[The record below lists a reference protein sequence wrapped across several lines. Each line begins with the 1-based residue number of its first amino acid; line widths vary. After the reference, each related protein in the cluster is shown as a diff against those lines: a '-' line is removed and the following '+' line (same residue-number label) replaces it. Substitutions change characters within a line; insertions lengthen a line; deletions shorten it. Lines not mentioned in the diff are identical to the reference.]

1 MKIQLLPNRTATDWS
16 RVSLALIEMR
26 RAKLRFGLLTVAV
39 SLLIFLVLF
48 LTTLSSALVKSF
60 TGAIEGLDA
69 QVLAY
74 STTARD
80 NLQASRL
87 EPSTV
92 AKVRKVPGVAKAA
105 GLATS
110 TTSAQLPEGKSDL
123 QVFGFD
129 PAGPG
134 EPTSVTDGRLP
145 TALNEAA
152 VDVPGATLGSTITLE
167 PSKSKLTVVGLL
179 DGAQFS
185 AAPTAYVTLSSY
197 EAVVRAANPKIPFVP
212 YNAIAVTVV
221 PGASAATVADSI
233 TADVPALKGY
243 TLDDAVAL
251 IPGVES
257 VSQTFGIL
265 VALTF
270 IIGIVVI
277 GFFFLILTVQK
288 LRVFTL
294 LRANGASNSRLA
306 GVVAVQITAV
316 VVIAGALA
324 VLLVSGALKG
334 ISTGIPVSLSPALAA
349 GTVAAVLVCSLA
361 AGLLSIRRIRKI
373 DPATAAGAR

>member
-1 MKIQLLPNRTATDWS
+1 M
-16 RVSLALIEMR
+16 SLALLEMR

-48 LTTLSSALVKSF
+48 LTTLSSALVNSF

-87 EPSTV
+87 EPGTV
-92 AKVRKVPGVAKAA
+92 EQVREVPGVAKAA

-110 TTSAQLPEGKSDL
+110 TTSAQLPDGKSDL
-123 QVFGFD
+123 QLFGFD

-134 EPTSVTDGRLP
+134 EPTSLTDGRLP
-145 TALNEAA
+145 AAMDEAA
-152 VDVPGATLGSTITLE
+152 VDVPGATIGSTITLE
-167 PSKSKLTVVGLL
+167 PSNVELKVVGLL

-185 AAPTAYVTLSSY
+185 AAPTAYVTLPSY

-212 YNAIAVTVV
+212 INAIAVTVAT
-221 PGASAATVADSI
+221 GASAATVADAI
-233 TADVPALKGY
+233 TTEVPALKGY
-243 TLDDAVAL
+243 TLADAVAL

-294 LRANGASNSRLA
+294 LRANGASNARLA
-306 GVVAVQITAV
+306 SVVAVQITAV

-324 VLLVSGALKG
+324 VILVTGALKG
-334 ISTGIPVSLSPALAA
+334 ISTGIPVSLSPALAG